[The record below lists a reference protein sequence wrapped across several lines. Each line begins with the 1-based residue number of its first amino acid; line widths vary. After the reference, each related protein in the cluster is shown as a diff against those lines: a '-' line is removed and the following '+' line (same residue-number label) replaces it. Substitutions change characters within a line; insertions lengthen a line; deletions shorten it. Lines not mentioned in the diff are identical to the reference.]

1 MPPSSFP
8 NWAAEVPI
16 KRTYAE
22 LPPIY
27 DDVDILM
34 MMMMLVNM
42 NIISPTDDSQ
52 AKAKVDGLESKGG
65 KAAAVRLQ
73 TELNHL
79 AY

>member
-16 KRTYAE
+16 NRTYAE
-22 LPPIY
+22 FPPIY

-34 MMMMLVNM
+34 MLTSM

-52 AKAKVDGLESKGG
+52 AKAKVDCLESKGG
-65 KAAAVRLQ
+65 EAAAVRLQ